1 MLKLSVVAMRVQSIA
16 SLFIVV
22 AILFIMAVAA
32 EVIVDDFMKPPS
44 LFSYLIITTM
54 ITGVLASVI
63 VEKINAKILE

>member
-1 MLKLSVVAMRVQSIA
+1 MRVQSIA